1 MHLLAVEALNVGGG
15 LPQGLKEI
23 GVHIGKG
30 LVDLRLRHLQV
41 IDLCPVKFQ
50 RVLLQRLIA
59 PGADLGNDAVHHIL
73 HVFLRADVPVQDL
86 LGPELIKIIQLD
98 HFVSSCKVLRSASS
112 MASISLCL
120 NW

>member
-1 MHLLAVEALNVGGG
+1 MHLLTVEALNVGGS

-41 IDLCPVKFQ
+41 VDLCPVKFQ

-59 PGADLGNDAVHHIL
+59 PGADLVNDAVHHIL
-73 HVFLRADVPVQDL
+73 HVFFRADVPVQDL
-86 LGPELIKIIQLD
+86 LGPELIKIIQFD